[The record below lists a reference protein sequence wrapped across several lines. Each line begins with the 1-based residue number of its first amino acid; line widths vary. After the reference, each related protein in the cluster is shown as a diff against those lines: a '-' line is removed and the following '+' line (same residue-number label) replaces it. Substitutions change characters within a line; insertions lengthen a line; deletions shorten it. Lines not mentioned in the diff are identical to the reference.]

1 MIISV
6 GVVAYNEQN
15 TLPKLFECIK
25 AQTYPHGKM
34 EIVLVDSMSKDD
46 TKSLMEKFKKENKDF
61 CNIQVLDNPQKKLAG
76 GWNVIL
82 KNYHGDAVVRIDA
95 HAEIPEGFCG
105 KECESFRVGRVC
117 FRRTQTEY
125 Y

>member
-25 AQTYPHGKM
+25 AQTYPHDKM

-46 TKSLMEKFKKENKDF
+46 TKSLMEKFKKTKIF
-61 CNIQVLDNPQKKLAG
+61 VIYRFWIIRKKNWPEAG
-76 GWNVIL
+76 ML
-82 KNYHGDAVVRIDA
+82 
-95 HAEIPEGFCG
+95 F
-105 KECESFRVGRVC
+105 
-117 FRRTQTEY
+117 
-125 Y
+125 